1 MAAGMPEP
9 TRVFVVRHGET
20 AWNVDKRIQGHLD
33 VPLNE
38 RGRWQAERLAQALA
52 GEQLAAVYSS
62 DLQRARDT
70 AAAVAAA
77 CGVELRLD
85 AQLRERAFGRF
96 EGRTFE
102 EIEQHW
108 PDDVQR
114 WRRRDPG
121 FDAQGGER
129 LDAFYARSLE
139 VALRHAARHPAQAI
153 AIVSHGGVLD
163 CLYRAAAGIEL
174 SAARHWQ
181 VTNAAVNRLLWTPQ
195 GFSLVGWND
204 TAHLEGAPEEAGEA
218 TSSTPP
224 R

>member
-1 MAAGMPEP
+1 MGGGVPEP

-20 AWNVDKRIQGHLD
+20 AWNVDKRIQGQLD
-33 VPLNE
+33 VPLNA
-38 RGRWQAERLAQALA
+38 RGQWQAEQLARALA
-52 GEQLAAVYSS
+52 GEELAAVYSS

-77 CGVELRLD
+77 AGVELRLD

-102 EIEQHW
+102 EVEQRW
-108 PDDVQR
+108 PDEVQR
-114 WRRRDPG
+114 WRRRDPA

-129 LDAFYARSLE
+129 LDAFYARS
-139 VALRHAARHPAQAI
+139 VAVAWRHAARHPAQAI
-153 AIVSHGGVLD
+153 VIVSHGGVLD

-174 SAARHWQ
+174 GAARTWQ

-195 GFSLVGWND
+195 GLSLVGWND
-204 TAHLEGAPEEAGEA
+204 TAHLEGAPPEM
-218 TSSTPP
+218 S
-224 R
+224 